1 VRITLGRASSCS
13 NTFEKQ
19 LKIEFAS
26 SPDKFWVSLY
36 FSLFGGCT
44 NVFISRLKPNRVRM
58 QKRWGNA
65 TVQKSIN
72 KPILLSI
79 ITAVVVVAVAPLVI
93 PHVTHPS
100 MIYHIL
106 LHIAGLTI
114 AIFLSIVSYLAY
126 SRNTTT
132 KMLLMAVGFSTLALV
147 EFFYLLQSGGIE
159 VGQLIIPAV
168 NIELSHMILLV
179 MVSLFGLGVLKVNK

>member
-1 VRITLGRASSCS
+1 
-13 NTFEKQ
+13 
-19 LKIEFAS
+19 
-26 SPDKFWVSLY
+26 
-36 FSLFGGCT
+36 
-44 NVFISRLKPNRVRM
+44 
-58 QKRWGNA
+58 
-65 TVQKSIN
+65 
-72 KPILLSI
+72 
-79 ITAVVVVAVAPLVI
+79 
-93 PHVTHPS
+93 